1 MEIVIV
7 ALAVLLG
14 IAIGYAVRRPP
25 TDIER
30 VRVQYVDK
38 PTVVEKII
46 ERVRVEY
53 VDKPFIVEKP
63 TIQIRDVPVHT
74 ETIKEVLKLVDRPVA
89 AGRGVVATPEALV
102 EVVFMDAN
110 QRNVKET
117 ARLDARLRRPTM
129 YRGAAKYMLA
139 TQDEAGRYIYR
150 QVAH

>member
-1 MEIVIV
+1 MEIVLV

-74 ETIKEVLKLVDRPVA
+74 ETIKEVLKMVDRPVCT
-89 AGRGVVATPEALV
+89 GTSR
-102 EVVFMDAN
+102 
-110 QRNVKET
+110 R
-117 ARLDARLRRPTM
+117 RLLKSSSWMGISAM
-129 YRGAAKYMLA
+129 
-139 TQDEAGRYIYR
+139 
-150 QVAH
+150 